1 VERVELGAALR
12 QHAYLEGDF
21 VLRSGRRS
29 RYYLDK
35 YRFETRPDVL
45 GPLGELIAATVAEH
59 DPEATRLAGPELG
72 AVALAAAA
80 SLASGLPFLIVRKEA
95 KGHGT
100 ANRLEGVF
108 EDGERVCLVED
119 VVTSAGAAIEA
130 VEALRGAGL
139 EVGTA
144 VCVVDR
150 EEGGADALARTGVRL
165 RALFRV
171 SELLE
176 ASKAPQNRMV
186 EPKAEPC

>member
-1 VERVELGAALR
+1 VDRNQLGAALR
-12 QHAYLEGDF
+12 EHAYLEGDF

-45 GPLGELIAATVAEH
+45 ATLGELIAATVAEH
-59 DPEATRLAGPELG
+59 EPEAARLAGPELG

-80 SLASGLPFLIVRKEA
+80 SLASGLPFLIVRKAA
-95 KGHGT
+95 KDYGT

-108 EDGERVCLVED
+108 EPAERVCLVED

-130 VEALRGAGL
+130 VEALREADL
-139 EVGTA
+139 DVGTA

-150 EEGGADALARTGVRL
+150 EEGGADALARVGVRL
-165 RALFRV
+165 RPLFCA

-176 ASKAPQNRMV
+176 VPKSAANRMV

>member
-1 VERVELGAALR
+1 VDRNELGAALR
-12 QHAYLEGDF
+12 EHAYLEGDF

-45 GPLGELIAATVAEH
+45 APLGELIAANVAEH
-59 DPEATRLAGPELG
+59 EPEAARLAGPELG

-80 SLASGLPFLIVRKEA
+80 SLASGLPFLIVRKAA
-95 KGHGT
+95 KDYGT

-108 EDGERVCLVED
+108 EPGERVCLVED

-130 VEALRGAGL
+130 VEALREAGL
-139 EVGTA
+139 DVGTA

-150 EEGGADALARTGVRL
+150 EEGGADALARVGVRL
-165 RALFRV
+165 RPLFCA
-171 SELLE
+171 SELL
-176 ASKAPQNRMV
+176 AVPKSAANRMV